1 MPNNNNNKAKLRVS
15 ESYLVDICIPG
26 WAQDPG
32 LRIRNSENEQSLIVE
47 LADLCQ
53 IEYQTGVSYYWDV
66 VVSYSFP
73 DMKEKARILPELI
86 TFWERVI
93 KELEPP
99 AITNSPARQEWN
111 KRKQRWLQKLGGH
124 WIFVCPDAD
133 DEG

>member
-1 MPNNNNNKAKLRVS
+1 MPRNDNNAKLRVG
-15 ESYLVDICIPG
+15 ESYLVEIVIPG

-32 LRIRNSENEQSLIVE
+32 LLIRNSEHERPLIVE

-53 IEYQTGVSYYWDV
+53 IEYQTGASFYWDV

-73 DMKEKARILPELI
+73 DMKEKARILPKLV
-86 TFWERVI
+86 TFWEQVI

-99 AITNSPARQEWN
+99 AITDSPARQEWN
-111 KRKQRWLQKLGGH
+111 KRKQQWLQKLGGH
-124 WIFVCPDAD
+124 WIFVCPDED

>member
-1 MPNNNNNKAKLRVS
+1 MSSSNKKPSQLGIS

-86 TFWERVI
+86 TFWEQVI